1 MKRRSA
7 HLQYNW
13 WKYCLVVVFS
23 AIVWMVVF
31 DMIAAPEKN
40 EKIKISFIGDDF
52 SHEELEETLCTILPE
67 LTEQSIKSISV
78 ESPVNGQSND
88 YYSVLATRAH
98 GADIMIFEES
108 ALPETV
114 GETYFDPLSTEKLE
128 NYVAVD
134 AYYCE
139 DGVAY
144 GILLW
149 DGEGKNRFSQFY
161 SGDERCYL
169 FLTHTTV
176 NAADV
181 VSNGSA
187 EDDAALQIIKYLLG
201 EQ

>member
-1 MKRRSA
+1 M
-7 HLQYNW
+7 QYNW